1 MCQGQYLRNE
11 LRRPASTLTITPV
24 TARLAVTNV
33 ELAAARARL
42 VESMAQLERSVP
54 APQIFA
60 DAWQSPTR
68 SEIGSGSLHL
78 LWTLYGTASPRRSS
92 VLRPRLGAELTRVIL
107 FFDIL
112 ATAYQQNRRG
122 TISIGLS
129 EAGDLC
135 TSR

>member
-1 MCQGQYLRNE
+1 MCQGQHLRND

-42 VESMAQLERSVP
+42 VESMAQLERERARAADLRRRLAESYAERDRLRKLASVMDIIRYRLASKKLRLEATYYLDCLP
-54 APQIFA
+54 AKQ
-60 DAWQSPTR
+60 
-68 SEIGSGSLHL
+68 E
-78 LWTLYGTASPRRSS
+78 
-92 VLRPRLGAELTRVIL
+92 
-107 FFDIL
+107 
-112 ATAYQQNRRG
+112 G

-135 TSR
+135 TSRR

>member
-1 MCQGQYLRNE
+1 MCQGQNLRND

-42 VESMAQLERSVP
+42 VESMAQLERER
-54 APQIFA
+54 ARA
-60 DAWQSPTR
+60 
-68 SEIGSGSLHL
+68 
-78 LWTLYGTASPRRSS
+78 
-92 VLRPRLGAELTRVIL
+92 AELRRRLAESYAERDRLRKLASVM
-107 FFDIL
+107 DIIRYRL
-112 ATAYQQNRRG
+112 ASKKLRLEATYSRNYLPAKQEG

-135 TSR
+135 TSRRSAILDS